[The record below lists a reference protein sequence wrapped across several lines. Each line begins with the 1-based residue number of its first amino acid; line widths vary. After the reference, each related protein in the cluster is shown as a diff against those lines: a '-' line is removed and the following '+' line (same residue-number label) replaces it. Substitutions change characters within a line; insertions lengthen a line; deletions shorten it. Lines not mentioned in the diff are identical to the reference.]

1 MQVPVLIIMD
11 ANKQTMALIKI
22 RSLWGQWKFWIC
34 TVAMWG
40 SRLGTSA
47 GHCLVDTDTR
57 GRYTARGAAQTRNH
71 FIMIG
76 HQPSVRSA
84 ATSFISAA
92 AWVGSQ
98 QTAAAG
104 MLSMRTNIGAGWWMF
119 WQCISRIDQWQW
131 SRIWSNEDHH
141 WLWSQWATGPM
152 GLTLKSCHDLH
163 NTGD

>member
-11 ANKQTMALIKI
+11 ANKQTMALIKV

-34 TVAMWG
+34 TVASSGSWTLAMWG

-57 GRYTARGAAQTRNH
+57 GRYTG
-71 FIMIG
+71 
-76 HQPSVRSA
+76 PSSRCGPDSEPFYYDRPSA
-84 ATSFISAA
+84 ISQEWISAA
-92 AWVGSQ
+92 AGPCYDGVGSKH
-98 QTAAAG
+98 TINAMARK
-104 MLSMRTNIGAGWWMF
+104 LSMRTNIGAGCWMF

-141 WLWSQWATGPM
+141 
-152 GLTLKSCHDLH
+152 
-163 NTGD
+163 